1 MKHALRNK
9 AITILV
15 CALISSPLYAQDSA
29 EPAPATS
36 VQRAKNVLLLY
47 VDDLRPELGSYGH
60 GKIISPNIDRLA
72 ARSLVLNRAY
82 CQVPICMP
90 SRVSTL
96 SGMYARQV
104 RQGLLRR
111 LLPKGKPSL
120 PGHFKANGFDTVSI
134 GKVYHFNNDDPQSWT
149 KRYTETFHEQ
159 KLVCNGWCSGYQ
171 LKENLEGRT
180 YARTGRN
187 QAALTE
193 FVDAPES
200 AYPDGATA
208 DRTIAELKKHRES
221 GKPFFLAAGFYRPHL
236 PWVAPKKYWDLYK
249 HEDIDL
255 VKNPNFP
262 KGAIARNEW
271 GDLRHYGDKVVNAAN
286 SIRGDYT
293 AENFPILPEAKQRQL
308 VHAYWACVS
317 FIDAQIGRILDALDE
332 TGMADNTVV
341 VLLSDHGWQL
351 GEHRLWSKNSNY
363 EEAIRVPFMIAAPGI
378 THGNKSEALTEL
390 VDIYPTLCELTGLA
404 IPEHV
409 EGVSMVPLLRGPNRR
424 WKSAAFTVWQGSLT
438 MRTDRY
444 RLTRYDKAMPKG
456 SRTQLPSKGRYK
468 LYDYATIPPAAE
480 NLAVNPKNK
489 SLLNKLIARMNAG
502 WKAARPNTKPE

>member
-1 MKHALRNK
+1 VRG
-9 AITILV
+9 
-15 CALISSPLYAQDSA
+15 
-29 EPAPATS
+29 E
-36 VQRAKNVLLLY
+36 RGKN
-47 VDDLRPELGSYGH
+47 DKRP
-60 GKIISPNIDRLA
+60 
-72 ARSLVLNRAY
+72 
-82 CQVPICMP
+82 
-90 SRVSTL
+90 
-96 SGMYARQV
+96 
-104 RQGLLRR
+104 
-111 LLPKGKPSL
+111 
-120 PGHFKANGFDTVSI
+120 
-134 GKVYHFNNDDPQSWT
+134 
-149 KRYTETFHEQ
+149 
-159 KLVCNGWCSGYQ
+159 
-171 LKENLEGRT
+171 
-180 YARTGRN
+180 
-187 QAALTE
+187 LTE

-200 AYPDGATA
+200 AYPDGATT
-208 DRTIAELKKHRES
+208 DRTIAELKELQES

-255 VKNPNFP
+255 VANPNFP
-262 KGAIARNEW
+262 RGAIARNEW

-378 THGNKSEALTEL
+378 TRGDKSEALTEL
-390 VDIYPTLCELTGLA
+390 VDIYPTLCELTGLV
-404 IPEHV
+404 IPDHV
-409 EGVSMVPLLRGPNRR
+409 EGVSMVPLLREPKRR
-424 WKSAAFTVWQGSLT
+424 WKSAAFAVWQGSLT

-444 RLTRYDKAMPKG
+444 RLTRYDKAMPGG
-456 SRTQLPSKGRYK
+456 SKTQLPSKGRYE
-468 LYDYATIPPAAE
+468 LYDYAATPPAAE

-489 SLLNKLIARMNAG
+489 SLLNELIAQMNAG
-502 WKAARPNTKPE
+502 WKAARPNTTRFDRLDGTRR